1 MSAAFGQHELWQQH
15 IQMQLQQQQQQQA
28 DLNGSNR
35 KRGLATEADEFMG
48 IKKRNL
54 GSEAT
59 EQGIFGLSGFSDVSG
74 GANTSTAAVSSASN
88 PFLGLGLSS
97 STSLSPS
104 ANGFLTPTTVS
115 ASADQDYFG
124 LPPTSQPNQ
133 ASSSFFTSRQDSCN
147 SSSAPATP
155 SVSFAGN
162 GGNSMAAQQTMNAAS
177 LSLSSTS
184 RRYGWSNDGSMGG
197 AMSNPST
204 PVTEST
210 ARMLT
215 QNSFNLQQM
224 EERQRRTQALQLEE
238 KQSLQRTQQYEQQS
252 LHATQQRELEELQRR
267 QKEQE
272 LELARAH
279 HQHGAGVTYDQQQIQ
294 QQVMEMDQA
303 ARLNNA
309 IHDNNDPATW
319 GYDQSSG
326 IQLRGY
332 LGGQGRG
339 YTPAAMG
346 VAALAAA
353 AAMAQNQR
361 SQQQRPPQLVAPT
374 DQQRQIFDDATMDM
388 DMGDGT
394 DLWTMFNAEE
404 QDAMMQM
411 MMKTNSNPRSICSLE
426 SFPPHPSMPL
436 VSPLSS
442 IVTTATATITAKATA
457 TTTVHSFSSSSVP
470 LSSSSLSASST
481 VFPTLGQEPPSVI
494 ATTSAISSPS
504 SSSCDS
510 MMINTPVSLRDQ
522 GLGHF
527 HHHQRSPETHHHYI
541 QNNNNQYTPIS
552 TTSSIRDT
560 NTTTTSMP
568 LSSFGPSSSASLQHL
583 EEQHQNQ
590 RQQHKS
596 QSGDHA
602 SVGAATPAH
611 SSRSASLLFSPTL
624 LDKPS
629 PPIFSSV
636 SAPSSRPSTPS
647 LQSPLSTSQYQYVM
661 GYRADCERCQR
672 REKGHVAHLV
682 YKASPMR

>member
-74 GANTSTAAVSSASN
+74 GANTSTAAVSSASS

-104 ANGFLTPTTVS
+104 ANGFLTPTAVS

-177 LSLSSTS
+177 LSSSSTS

-215 QNSFNLQQM
+215 QNSFSLQQM

-361 SQQQRPPQLVAPT
+361 SQQQRPPPLVAPT

-394 DLWTMFNAEE
+394 D
-404 QDAMMQM
+404 
-411 MMKTNSNPRSICSLE
+411 
-426 SFPPHPSMPL
+426 
-436 VSPLSS
+436 
-442 IVTTATATITAKATA
+442 
-457 TTTVHSFSSSSVP
+457 
-470 LSSSSLSASST
+470 
-481 VFPTLGQEPPSVI
+481 
-494 ATTSAISSPS
+494 
-504 SSSCDS
+504 
-510 MMINTPVSLRDQ
+510 
-522 GLGHF
+522 
-527 HHHQRSPETHHHYI
+527 
-541 QNNNNQYTPIS
+541 
-552 TTSSIRDT
+552 T

-568 LSSFGPSSSASLQHL
+568 LSSFSPSSSASLQHP

-590 RQQHKS
+590 QQQHKS

-602 SVGAATPAH
+602 SVGAATPAY
-611 SSRSASLLFSPTL
+611 SSRSASLLFSTTL
-624 LDKPS
+624 HDKPS